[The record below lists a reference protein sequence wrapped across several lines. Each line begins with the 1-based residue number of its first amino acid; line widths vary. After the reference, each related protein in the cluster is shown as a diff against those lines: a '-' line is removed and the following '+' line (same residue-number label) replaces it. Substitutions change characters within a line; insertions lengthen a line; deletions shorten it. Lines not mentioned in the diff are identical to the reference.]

1 MSTISNNTQNIG
13 PMPMVQVLK
22 RGQFTEVPENE
33 VDYEFEAPS
42 ALFNRTI
49 NLIPMQ
55 NAVTAQRAFYADK
68 FFNQALPL
76 NNGEI
81 PYIQT
86 LKDPA
91 TGESFERFVGRK
103 TGVVTLDPE
112 DGESTILAV
121 SPDYIKYRNSKG
133 QIRQKSLY
141 NNFKFNR
148 KSGIT
153 NIPLVKKGDVVS
165 GDRLLAKTN
174 YTADDGTLSLGLN
187 ARIALVPFK
196 GWSADDAV
204 VISEDFAKRL
214 ASQHMYT
221 YRENDDKSRITGKA
235 HFTSLFPDQFTKEQ
249 LENIDENGVIK
260 VGSRVKEGDPLILST
275 RPRMLSSQDQVLGRL
290 SKHLKNT
297 RNDASEVWD
306 HHDEGVVTDVIKTKN
321 GYKVNVSSINPARVG
336 DKLTERSGNKS
347 TIAKIIP
354 QHLMPRTKD
363 GQPVDMLFNQ
373 LGLPCYDSKTEIL
386 TKEDGWI
393 PVKKTDLSHTYMTL
407 NPDTLHME
415 WQKATD
421 VHHYYHSGEM
431 YGMENE
437 DLSICVTPT
446 HRHFTMPLSGPA
458 DIPTDLN
465 DMSLGGKFELK
476 QAARIAGE
484 PRKYLKA
491 AKWAG
496 ESLDFP
502 QVIKIAPGQE
512 GEQGLMLPLTTW
524 LEILG
529 YVVGDG
535 ICRGRRGKEVLEFGF
550 FGPRNEDNL
559 AYLDHL
565 RNLFEG
571 ELGLTCRRY
580 GEVYHQLL
588 GVFHAGLI
596 NKVRQYAR
604 SVCKH
609 MPRKLLDL
617 PPAYAGIFLSAAISA
632 IRHIPNFNRKEGYK
646 CECSFTYTGHG
657 DLDGIQEMFAKN
669 GAALSFARINRH
681 AVSCRVK
688 PDAGACV
695 NTGETPD
702 DFIID
707 RYKGKVHCVTVPNGV
722 VLVRR
727 NGKAYFSGNSRVN
740 ANLIYEV
747 LLGKVAEKTGKRYTL
762 PSFNKASE
770 RWYDFVE
777 NELKQAGLSDTEE
790 LYDPE
795 LDRTLDQPVTVGN
808 GYVMKLHHTADSKLS
823 ARGQGRYDAN
833 FQPSKGGEEGQHSKR
848 ISGLESVGLL
858 SAGAYGVIKD
868 AIHLRGEKNDDYWRQ
883 VRMGETPTLAK
894 KSPFVWDK
902 YLALMQGAGINAIDK
917 GNGILQAS
925 PFTDRQFENM
935 SPVELENP
943 EIIDLKNLKPVKGGL
958 FDPAN
963 SLSNKWAKIT
973 LDRPYPNPGFED
985 AIASLLGIR
994 KSDMYEIIKGD
1005 KSLEGYGKGSIA
1017 LQKALAAIDMDEM
1030 MAKAKNDFKHGPKSQ
1045 KQKALNRMQYIKGL
1059 QKNGLTPDELMITK
1073 VPVIPASFRPYSM
1086 MGDTFIPGD
1095 VNELYKDVFLMRDA
1109 QRQLADTI
1117 GEDEAMAN
1125 SLNMYNSIKALYG
1138 LGDTM
1143 NKKLQ
1148 QRGVSGFM
1156 EKLVGGTSKFSFLN
1170 RSVNSKP
1177 VDFTGRAVIDVNPEL
1192 GMDQIMLPRN
1202 MALTMFAP
1210 YVQRKL
1216 VQNGM
1221 KPSEAI
1227 VAVTNKDDSAIKA
1240 LDAVVKERPVMYSRA
1255 PAWHKYNTLGGWV
1268 VPHDGDNILI
1278 NPLNAT
1284 GMGADYNGDANIG
1297 YVICL
1302 LSKEAIKKGLV
1313 GDFTCL
1319 TKGLNK
1325 YVIQSMFKNIEIPT
1339 YDETKHE
1346 IAIVNLADFPHGE
1359 FVNSNPN
1366 GKNGPLHF
1374 YQALP
1379 GTKVIAFDETTFK
1392 PKWADIAYWSHH
1404 PEREI
1409 VLVNLSNNYQIITDD
1424 DPRAVYGFDPDS
1436 EEFTLTR
1443 FTPDEAKTK
1452 GVIVPRVA
1460 VLHELDQDHSVD
1472 EVEFGGKMLKATP
1485 EFGYMLGA
1493 LMGDGWVTQGMPN
1506 CVYFAD
1512 LVGANAMKLK
1522 SYWESVFP
1530 EVTYRFHKQFK
1541 AGDASRYGDT
1551 VQHVYTFPESG
1562 REIFKSFKKYL
1573 KGDRDEKTSGSA
1585 NKAVPSF
1592 IASTPKECI
1601 LGFLAGVFDTDGTIS
1616 NCKPK
1621 SKNKSQLIA
1630 AVTSTSLQLVRDVKF
1645 LLGLIGI
1652 RSRIS
1657 FSKMTA
1663 RQNSAWQLAC
1673 STIDFYDKGHEIVKY
1688 MVTPSKIMAFNAK
1701 EKYSEDP
1708 AVLNGKTYLPIT
1720 KHLAAKLLDIIPAP
1734 KLGPKVKASVSAE
1747 AFALKS
1753 KFVNVRNA
1761 CKVLFKKNL
1770 ISKYLVDTINDLRK
1784 AYPDMFKA
1792 GFAEVF
1798 ASKAWNDLER
1808 LAGNKDVM
1816 WLTIDS
1822 IDHTGKKEDVYDL
1835 TVPGYETFM
1844 SEEGVILSNTVN
1856 VHVPGTE
1863 EAVKDIKEKLMP
1875 SKQIFS
1881 IRDNQN
1887 IVNKIKQDQLLG
1899 LAAAAKRP
1907 STARYTFR
1915 TKAQALAAIKAG
1927 RVKLNDDVVW
1937 LSE

>member
-103 TGVVTLDPE
+103 TGVVMLDPE

-121 SPDYIKYRNSKG
+121 TPDYIKYRNSKG
-133 QIRQKSLY
+133 QVRQKSLY

-148 KSGIT
+148 KSGLT
-153 NIPLVKKGDVVS
+153 NIPLVKQGDIVS
-165 GDRLLAKTN
+165 GGRLLARTN

-221 YRENDDKSRITGKA
+221 YRENDDKSRITGKT

-336 DKLTERSGNKS
+336 DKLTERSGNKCYHPETEVFTENGWKRIEDITLNDKVAALFDKNYSKALEFGDTVKCEALYVEFVHPVNLAVYEYDAELYCLDSEHVAYAVTGNHRVFTLDSNGNAECFSAKDMHDGCLKKTFLHGDSSALPKQFEANAVTNEEDRLLYYKMPYKGNVYCCQVPGLGVILTRYKGKQMWNGNS

-476 QAARIAGE
+476 QVARIAGE

-588 GVFHAGLI
+588 GVFHTGLI

-669 GAALSFARINRH
+669 GAALSFERINRH

-762 PSFNKASE
+762 PSFNKAGE

-848 ISGLESVGLL
+848 LSMLESSGLL

-985 AIASLLGIR
+985 AIVSLLGIR

-1005 KSLEGYGKGSIA
+1005 KSLEGYGKGSVA

-1192 GMDQIMLPRN
+1192 GMDQIMLPRQ
-1202 MALTMFAP
+1202 MAMTMFAP

-1284 GMGADYNGDANIG
+1284 GMGADYDGNCVIGDTKIIVEIPKSLACG
-1297 YVICL
+1297 
-1302 LSKEAIKKGLV
+1302 LSK
-1313 GDFTCL
+1313 
-1319 TKGLNK
+1319 
-1325 YVIQSMFKNIEIPT
+1325 
-1339 YDETKHE
+1339 
-1346 IAIVNLADFPHGE
+1346 
-1359 FVNSNPN
+1359 
-1366 GKNGPLHF
+1366 
-1374 YQALP
+1374 
-1379 GTKVIAFDETTFK
+1379 
-1392 PKWADIAYWSHH
+1392 
-1404 PEREI
+1404 
-1409 VLVNLSNNYQIITDD
+1409 
-1424 DPRAVYGFDPDS
+1424 
-1436 EEFTLTR
+1436 
-1443 FTPDEAKTK
+1443 
-1452 GVIVPRVA
+1452 
-1460 VLHELDQDHSVD
+1460 
-1472 EVEFGGKMLKATP
+1472 
-1485 EFGYMLGA
+1485 
-1493 LMGDGWVTQGMPN
+1493 
-1506 CVYFAD
+1506 
-1512 LVGANAMKLK
+1512 
-1522 SYWESVFP
+1522 
-1530 EVTYRFHKQFK
+1530 
-1541 AGDASRYGDT
+1541 
-1551 VQHVYTFPESG
+1551 
-1562 REIFKSFKKYL
+1562 
-1573 KGDRDEKTSGSA
+1573 
-1585 NKAVPSF
+1585 
-1592 IASTPKECI
+1592 
-1601 LGFLAGVFDTDGTIS
+1601 
-1616 NCKPK
+1616 
-1621 SKNKSQLIA
+1621 
-1630 AVTSTSLQLVRDVKF
+1630 
-1645 LLGLIGI
+1645 
-1652 RSRIS
+1652 
-1657 FSKMTA
+1657 
-1663 RQNSAWQLAC
+1663 
-1673 STIDFYDKGHEIVKY
+1673 
-1688 MVTPSKIMAFNAK
+1688 
-1701 EKYSEDP
+1701 
-1708 AVLNGKTYLPIT
+1708 
-1720 KHLAAKLLDIIPAP
+1720 
-1734 KLGPKVKASVSAE
+1734 
-1747 AFALKS
+1747 
-1753 KFVNVRNA
+1753 
-1761 CKVLFKKNL
+1761 
-1770 ISKYLVDTINDLRK
+1770 
-1784 AYPDMFKA
+1784 
-1792 GFAEVF
+1792 
-1798 ASKAWNDLER
+1798 
-1808 LAGNKDVM
+1808 
-1816 WLTIDS
+1816 
-1822 IDHTGKKEDVYDL
+1822 
-1835 TVPGYETFM
+1835 
-1844 SEEGVILSNTVN
+1844 
-1856 VHVPGTE
+1856 
-1863 EAVKDIKEKLMP
+1863 
-1875 SKQIFS
+1875 
-1881 IRDNQN
+1881 
-1887 IVNKIKQDQLLG
+1887 
-1899 LAAAAKRP
+1899 
-1907 STARYTFR
+1907 
-1915 TKAQALAAIKAG
+1915 
-1927 RVKLNDDVVW
+1927 
-1937 LSE
+1937 

>member
-22 RGQFTEVPENE
+22 RGQFTEVPESE

-133 QIRQKSLY
+133 QVRQKSLY

-153 NIPLVKKGDVVS
+153 NIPLVKQGDIVS

-221 YRENDDKSRITGKA
+221 YRENDDKSRITGKT

-373 LGLPCYDSKTEIL
+373 LGLPCYDGKTEIL

-565 RNLFEG
+565 RNLFES

-588 GVFHAGLI
+588 GVFHTGLI

-604 SVCKH
+604 SICKH

-669 GAALSFARINRH
+669 GAALSFTRINRH
-681 AVSCRVK
+681 AVSCGVK
-688 PDAGACV
+688 PDAGVCV

-702 DFIID
+702 DFVID

-762 PSFNKASE
+762 PSFNKAGE

-833 FQPSKGGEEGQHSKR
+833 FQPSKGGEEGQMCFAPKQVIHTENGPIDISTLCEKRLRVPVKTYDFDKQEWTYAYVTDWFVRRAPVEDLITVKFSTNSFRNADSPYKIFNHGCLHVTRNHMVFREDGSKVPIGTLKPGDFLYTYGPVPTEDQWALLYGTMLGDGYAHKNQDGIAIQHSVSQKNYVSWKQNILASLNAKMSDHNRISSENSLQTIWRKQKVSIRTSTVHISYAWIAKKLRQECYSNGIKTITDQWLQKLTALSIVVLLLDDGCVSYDVKRHKYGVTINTLAFTPQENEKLAKRIYELTGLKFKVRRIKNTAYSFLVSYQKKTCEDVAALIGNYIPLESIPGSKWQLKELIAALGIQPTYQYKLFAKRGLIPVEIRSIEPYKHDKPGVSEINVYDFTVEPTHSYLAGNVLVSNSKR

-985 AIASLLGIR
+985 AIVSLLGIR

-1017 LQKALAAIDMDEM
+1017 LQKALADIDMDEM

-1192 GMDQIMLPRN
+1192 GMDQIMLPRQ
-1202 MALTMFAP
+1202 MAMTMFAP

-1221 KPSEAI
+1221 KPSDAI

-1255 PAWHKYNTLGGWV
+1255 PAWHKYNTLGGWAV
-1268 VPHDGDNILI
+1268 LHDGDNILI

-1284 GMGADYNGDANIG
+1284 GMGADY
-1297 YVICL
+1297 
-1302 LSKEAIKKGLV
+1302 
-1313 GDFTCL
+1313 
-1319 TKGLNK
+1319 
-1325 YVIQSMFKNIEIPT
+1325 
-1339 YDETKHE
+1339 
-1346 IAIVNLADFPHGE
+1346 
-1359 FVNSNPN
+1359 
-1366 GKNGPLHF
+1366 
-1374 YQALP
+1374 
-1379 GTKVIAFDETTFK
+1379 
-1392 PKWADIAYWSHH
+1392 
-1404 PEREI
+1404 
-1409 VLVNLSNNYQIITDD
+1409 
-1424 DPRAVYGFDPDS
+1424 
-1436 EEFTLTR
+1436 
-1443 FTPDEAKTK
+1443 
-1452 GVIVPRVA
+1452 
-1460 VLHELDQDHSVD
+1460 
-1472 EVEFGGKMLKATP
+1472 
-1485 EFGYMLGA
+1485 
-1493 LMGDGWVTQGMPN
+1493 DGN
-1506 CVYFAD
+1506 CVI
-1512 LVGANAMKLK
+1512 
-1522 SYWESVFP
+1522 
-1530 EVTYRFHKQFK
+1530 
-1541 AGDASRYGDT
+1541 GDT
-1551 VQHVYTFPESG
+1551 KIIV
-1562 REIFKSFKKYL
+1562 EI
-1573 KGDRDEKTSGSA
+1573 
-1585 NKAVPSF
+1585 
-1592 IASTPKECI
+1592 
-1601 LGFLAGVFDTDGTIS
+1601 
-1616 NCKPK
+1616 PK
-1621 SKNKSQLIA
+1621 SKLRE
-1630 AVTSTSLQLVRDVKF
+1630 LP
-1645 LLGLIGI
+1645 
-1652 RSRIS
+1652 
-1657 FSKMTA
+1657 TA
-1663 RQNSAWQLAC
+1663 
-1673 STIDFYDKGHEIVKY
+1673 
-1688 MVTPSKIMAFNAK
+1688 
-1701 EKYSEDP
+1701 
-1708 AVLNGKTYLPIT
+1708 
-1720 KHLAAKLLDIIPAP
+1720 
-1734 KLGPKVKASVSAE
+1734 
-1747 AFALKS
+1747 
-1753 KFVNVRNA
+1753 
-1761 CKVLFKKNL
+1761 
-1770 ISKYLVDTINDLRK
+1770 
-1784 AYPDMFKA
+1784 
-1792 GFAEVF
+1792 
-1798 ASKAWNDLER
+1798 
-1808 LAGNKDVM
+1808 
-1816 WLTIDS
+1816 
-1822 IDHTGKKEDVYDL
+1822 
-1835 TVPGYETFM
+1835 
-1844 SEEGVILSNTVN
+1844 
-1856 VHVPGTE
+1856 
-1863 EAVKDIKEKLMP
+1863 
-1875 SKQIFS
+1875 
-1881 IRDNQN
+1881 
-1887 IVNKIKQDQLLG
+1887 
-1899 LAAAAKRP
+1899 
-1907 STARYTFR
+1907 
-1915 TKAQALAAIKAG
+1915 
-1927 RVKLNDDVVW
+1927 
-1937 LSE
+1937 